1 MITWRLILKKKRQ
14 AIDVKLKNEIIQKSS
29 NKTTSESAKEYGLA
43 LSTISTIINPTNKAK
58 ISKLL
63 EFNQITDKC
72 KSLKSTSYP
81 DIEEALILWFTN
93 IKKLKNI
100 TVSGIELQAKALEFA
115 QKFKHPE
122 FMASCGWLACFS
134 SRKINK
140 TNLPVFNRNN
150 TKAWMDGE
158 IFAEWLSIL
167 NKKFSTENINILLF
181 LDNLR
186 GHKVESYSNIA
197 IKFNPVSCKSVIQPL
212 DQGIIKIFKVKY
224 RTSLVQEKLKHL
236 DNKMD

>member
-1 MITWRLILKKKRQ
+1 M
-14 AIDVKLKNEIIQKSS
+14 
-29 NKTTSESAKEYGLA
+29 A
-43 LSTISTIINPTNKAK
+43 LSKFFTIINPTNKTK

-122 FMASCGWLACFS
+122 FKASCGS
-134 SRKINK
+134 
-140 TNLPVFNRNN
+140 
-150 TKAWMDGE
+150 
-158 IFAEWLSIL
+158 
-167 NKKFSTENINILLF
+167 
-181 LDNLR
+181 LDNLKKKNSICWKTNV
-186 GHKVESYSNIA
+186 GEAGLV
-197 IKFNPVSCKSVIQPL
+197 
-212 DQGIIKIFKVKY
+212 DQEVVRRWKELTLPDIIKDYDINDIFNTDESGLSIKPFQL
-224 RTSLVQEKLKHL
+224 SQCNLKINEMTTL
-236 DNKMD
+236 RFLKTG

>member
-1 MITWRLILKKKRQ
+1 M
-14 AIDVKLKNEIIQKSS
+14 
-29 NKTTSESAKEYGLA
+29 AKEYGLA
-43 LSTISTIINPTNKAK
+43 FITISTIINPTNKAK

-122 FMASCGWLACFS
+122 FKASCGS
-134 SRKINK
+134 
-140 TNLPVFNRNN
+140 
-150 TKAWMDGE
+150 
-158 IFAEWLSIL
+158 
-167 NKKFSTENINILLF
+167 
-181 LDNLR
+181 LDNLKKKNSICWKTNVGEAGLVDQEEKSLGR
-186 GHKVESYSNIA
+186 
-197 IKFNPVSCKSVIQPL
+197 CKC
-212 DQGIIKIFKVKY
+212 
-224 RTSLVQEKLKHL
+224 
-236 DNKMD
+236 